1 VAGIS
6 PTLTSRRATTLLL
19 SLAIEGDKALSLF
32 DHVPERVG
40 RELKAEAKRLLEVPK
55 DGRIP
60 YLLREM
66 KRIRAREGSG
76 KLQVVEEEWILKAL
90 GREQP
95 RVVAIVLDAMPQDQ
109 GERLLR
115 GLPTALADAV
125 AGLSD
130 IGMVSDEVRK
140 LVVKRFE
147 EPFVSVWDTRLASRF
162 DHIASLRTRDIMA
175 VIRGLGLDEMAVA
188 FRGITREQLQQ
199 LLRMMGRRDE
209 LALIDRMKEYA
220 TVDRQRVKQA
230 HREVFKALKSGDQ
243 TSDLPQKVG
252 IDRLARAAVPADPGW
267 CLFLARRLPVRVGEE
282 ILRVRSEMSGLEMEV
297 AGRLQRAT
305 VEEARRLAREDRLQP
320 KWAKLFLG

>member
-1 VAGIS
+1 MPGIS

-19 SLAIEGDKALSLF
+19 SLAIEGEKALDLF

-60 YLLREM
+60 FLLREM

-76 KLQVVEEEWILKAL
+76 KLGPVDEEWILKAL
-90 GREQP
+90 ARERP
-95 RVVAIVLDAMPQDQ
+95 RVVEIVLASLPQEQ

-115 GLPTALADAV
+115 GLPTELSDAV
-125 AGLSD
+125 AGLPGT
-130 IGMVSDEVRK
+130 GMISDEIRQ
-140 LVVKRFE
+140 LVVRRFE
-147 EPFVSVWDTRLASRF
+147 EQFVSVWDTRLASRF
-162 DHIASLRTRDIMA
+162 DHIASLRTRDIVA

-188 FRGITREQLQQ
+188 FRGITRDQLSQ

-209 LALIDRMKEYA
+209 LAGIGRMKEYA

-230 HREVFKALKSGDQ
+230 HREVFGALKSGDQ

-252 IDRLARAAVPADPGW
+252 IDRLARAAVPADPTW
-267 CLFLARRLPVRVGEE
+267 CLFLARRLPVRIGEE
-282 ILRVRSEMSGLEMEV
+282 ILRVRTASAGLEMEV